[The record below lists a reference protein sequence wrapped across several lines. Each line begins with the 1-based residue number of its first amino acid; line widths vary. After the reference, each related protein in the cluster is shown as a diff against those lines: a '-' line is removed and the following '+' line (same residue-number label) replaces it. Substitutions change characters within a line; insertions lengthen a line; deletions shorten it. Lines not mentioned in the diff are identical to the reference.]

1 LTKSHRRVLIVVQ
14 NLPVPRDRRVWL
26 ECRALRA
33 RGYEVS
39 VICPQGRDEKSRQKY
54 EVLEGVH
61 IFRYKPPPDTHGTL
75 SFFYEFAYCWIRT
88 ALLSVRVARRRGF
101 DVLQA
106 CNPPDTYW
114 LLALLWRP
122 FGKKFVFD
130 QHDLNP
136 ETYESRFGRRGA
148 LHSVLLRFERLTYR
162 LSHHVIS
169 TNESYRAVAMD
180 RGRVPPDRITIV
192 RTGPDLE
199 LMPRGPVDESCRHGR
214 AHLVVY
220 LGVMGPQDGVDIAIR
235 AAHHLITVRNRSDI
249 AFVFMGR
256 GDCYDELRGLVD
268 ELGIGDQVLLPGF
281 TPDEQ
286 VFAYLSSADVGLCP
300 DPKNPLNDVSTM
312 NKTMEYMAFG
322 LPVVAFD
329 LVETRYSAQD
339 AALYATP
346 NDVAEFGDLV
356 AELLDDTARK
366 ESMGAYGRRRV
377 EEVLAWRHQA
387 PAYQS
392 VYDRLLA

>member
-1 LTKSHRRVLIVVQ
+1 MTKSHRRVLIVVQ

-235 AAHHLITVRNRSDI
+235 AAHHLITERNRSDI
-249 AFVFMGR
+249 TFVFMGR